1 MKILAIDYGQAR
13 TGIAVTDA
21 GGRMAFP
28 RAVLRK
34 NTRDAFL
41 AELCALII
49 AEDPATVVI
58 GLPLHNDGSESLSTR
73 QTRNFAQALK
83 RRLATVMN
91 IAFYYMEE
99 LLSTYQAEEDL
110 RAAGRRRLND
120 GDLDRQAAVRILES
134 FLNETATRRKPV

>member
-49 AEDPATVVI
+49 AENPATVVI